1 MSLRDKILKVQNDT
15 PSELVEIP
23 EWEVKVLVRGMTLGA
38 KDDFLAAI
46 VDSTSKSA
54 NVKNFTSGVLV
65 ACSYDPE
72 SGERLFSETDIP
84 ALKER
89 SAVAIQR
96 IVDVGV
102 RLSGLGDE
110 AVDVAGKDFSST
122 TSEEPDSL

>member
-1 MSLRDKILKVQNDT
+1 MSLRDKILKISNDT
-15 PSELVEIP
+15 PSEVVEVP
-23 EWEVKVLVRGMTLGA
+23 EWDVKVLVRGMTLGA

-46 VDSTSKSA
+46 VDATSKSA

-72 SGERLFSETDIP
+72 TGERLFSESDIP

-122 TSEEPDSL
+122 TSEEQDSL

>member
-1 MSLRDKILKVQNDT
+1 MSLRDKILKVSNDT
-15 PSELVEIP
+15 PSEIVEIP
-23 EWEVKVLVRGMTLGA
+23 EWDVKVLVRGMTLGA

>member
-1 MSLRDKILKVQNDT
+1 MSLRDKILKISNDT
-15 PSELVEIP
+15 PSEIVEIP
-23 EWEVKVLVRGMTLGA
+23 EWDVKVLVRGMTLGA

-72 SGERLFSETDIP
+72 SGERLFSESDIP

-122 TSEEPDSL
+122 TSEEQDSL

>member
-1 MSLRDKILKVQNDT
+1 MSLRDKILKIQNDT
-15 PSELVEIP
+15 PSEIVDIP
-23 EWEVKVLVRGMTLGA
+23 EWGVKVLVRGMTLGA
-38 KDDFLAAI
+38 KDEFLAAI
-46 VDSTSKSA
+46 VDTNSKSA

-72 SGERLFSETDIP
+72 SLERLFTESDIP

-110 AVDVAGKDFSST
+110 AVDVAGKDSSST
-122 TSEEPDSL
+122 VNVEQDS

>member
-1 MSLRDKILKVQNDT
+1 MSLRDKILKISNDT
-15 PSELVEIP
+15 PSELVEVP

-72 SGERLFSETDIP
+72 SGERLFSELDIP